1 MFMLDRSTQ
10 NKQEEPVSPKWQCNA
25 SPWLSVVPV
34 KYALS
39 DTFFFEL
46 GTHTLSSAKK
56 CFLQKSSAGVQG
68 TILLLQQNLR

>member
-10 NKQEEPVSPKWQCNA
+10 NEQEEPVSPKWQCNA

-39 DTFFFEL
+39 DTFFLSWEL
-46 GTHTLSSAKK
+46 IHLVVLRNVSYRKVVLVYKAPSR
-56 CFLQKSSAGVQG
+56 CFNK
-68 TILLLQQNLR
+68 I